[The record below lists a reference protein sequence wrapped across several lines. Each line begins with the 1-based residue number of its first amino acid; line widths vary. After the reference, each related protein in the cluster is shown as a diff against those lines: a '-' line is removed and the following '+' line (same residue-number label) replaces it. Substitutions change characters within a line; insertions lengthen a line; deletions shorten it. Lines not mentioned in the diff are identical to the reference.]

1 MEKIE
6 LISLAKNYLEDF
18 GYEIDEENTLVSCE
32 ENKVNLK
39 SYKLESLDEKRK
51 CINTSD
57 IKFVLDHSLNNID
70 INANISEV
78 VFVEA
83 GGSNILRKAILSRTE
98 SDNNITLSV
107 NNGKVVKT
115 VNKKITTT
123 GVRNDTRRLTNSY
136 STYIDVDNNYKLT
149 DGYPKNN
156 IAKRV

>member
-57 IKFVLDHSLNNID
+57 IKFVLNQGLNNID
-70 INANISEV
+70 INANTSEV

-115 VNKKITTT
+115 VNKRMTTT
-123 GVRNDTRRLTNSY
+123 GVHNDTRELTNSY
-136 STYIDVDNNYKLT
+136 SQYIDVDSNYKLT